1 MNIGE
6 SMKKIVL
13 IDGNNLMFRSYYATA
28 YAGNLMKNSKGFV
41 TNALYGFANMMNKI
55 IHEEEFSYIL
65 VAFDKGKTFR
75 HDTYSLYKAGRI
87 ETPADLKNQF
97 PKAKEMLDAMG
108 IKWYETDGYEADD
121 IIGTLSKIATD
132 NGYETLIVS
141 SDRDLLQL
149 INDKVT
155 VKLLKTKDYI
165 MMTKDAFVS
174 EYNLEPIK
182 IIDLKGLQGD
192 KSDNIPGVKGIGEKT
207 ALKLLQDYGSL
218 ENIYVNIDNIKGKV
232 KENLINYKDD
242 AFASKQL
249 ATIYKEVPLDF
260 TLEDTLYRGANDK
273 LKSFYEDLEF
283 YSFIKNIKVDKEIT
297 EPVVNIIYNVEDINL
312 ESSAIYLEVDNQNYH
327 VGNVM
332 GLSFYNKSTSGFIP
346 ISVLLK
352 NKDILKYVNFYTYD
366 LKKNIVALSKFGI
379 VLNKCNYDTMIALY
393 LLNYNV
399 KEDIAYIANTYNYN
413 ISFSETMYK
422 KKEIDIN
429 EIAKEAIK
437 KAKYIYETHDEY
449 MEKLNKECIDLFNN
463 IEMPLVYVLAD
474 MELTGMRVD
483 NKVLMEMKEEILI
496 KIELLKKEIYNL
508 VGCEFNVNSP
518 RQLADIL
525 YDKIGVPANKKRKTD
540 KEYLSKYKN
549 EFPVIDKILD
559 YKALWKIYSTY
570 IISLSDFIHE
580 DGKIHTIYNQT
591 LTRTGRLSSSYPNLQ
606 NIPTRYEY
614 SKLIRK
620 AFIPCNDLIMSSDY
634 SQIELRLLAHLSCV
648 PKLVEAFKS
657 GIDIHTKTAMEI
669 YNVSEDLVNAEM
681 RRVAKAVNFGILYGM
696 SGFGLSDA
704 LDININDATEFISKY
719 KSAFPGID
727 EYMKGVIKDAHEKG
741 YVKTIMNRKRII
753 EEINNTNHIIRH
765 QGERIALN
773 TPIQGS
779 SADIIKKA
787 MIDLHRALKDNNF
800 ESTMI
805 LQIHDELIF
814 DVKKE
819 EEEKLKELV
828 KNVMENCY
836 KLNVPLEVEINT
848 GINWY
853 DAK

>member
-1 MNIGE
+1 
-6 SMKKIVL
+6 MKKIVL

-41 TNALYGFANMMNKI
+41 TNALYGFTNMMNKI

-121 IIGTLSKIATD
+121 IIGTLSKMATD
-132 NGYETLIVS
+132 NDYETLIVS

-165 MMTKDAFVS
+165 MMTRDAFVS

-232 KENLINYKDD
+232 RENLINYKDD

-273 LKSFYEDLEF
+273 LKSIYEDLEF

-297 EPVVNIIYNVEDINL
+297 EPVVNIISNVEDINL
-312 ESSAIYLEVDNQNYH
+312 EGSAIYLEVDNQNYH

-332 GLSFYNKSTSGFIP
+332 GLSFYNKSSSGFIP

-422 KKEIDIN
+422 KKDIDIN
-429 EIAKEAIK
+429 EIAKEAVK

-496 KIELLKKEIYNL
+496 KIELLKKDIYNL

-727 EYMKGVIKDAHEKG
+727 EYMKRVIKDAHEKG

-753 EEINNTNHIIRH
+753 EEINNTNHVIRH

-787 MIDLHRALKDNNF
+787 MIDLHKALKDNNF
-800 ESTMI
+800 KSTMI

>member
-1 MNIGE
+1 
-6 SMKKIVL
+6 MKKVVL

-41 TNALYGFANMMNKI
+41 TNALYGFTNMMNKI

-87 ETPADLKNQF
+87 ETPADLKSQF

-121 IIGTLSKIATD
+121 IIGTLSKMACED
-132 NGYETLIVS
+132 DYETLIVS

-165 MMTKDAFVS
+165 MMTRDAFVS

-232 KENLINYKDD
+232 RENLINYKDD

-273 LKSFYEDLEF
+273 LKSIYEDLEF
-283 YSFIKNIKVDKEIT
+283 YSFIKNIKVDKETYETI
-297 EPVVNIIYNVEDINL
+297 VNIVSNVEDINL
-312 ESSAIYLEVDNQNYH
+312 EGSAIYLEVDNQNYH

-332 GLSFYNKSTSGFIP
+332 GLAFYNKSSSGFIP

-352 NKDILKYVNFYTYD
+352 NKDILKYANFYTYD

-422 KKEIDIN
+422 KKDLDIN
-429 EIAKEAIK
+429 EIAKEAVK

-483 NKVLMEMKEEILI
+483 SKVLMEMKEEILI
-496 KIELLKKEIYNL
+496 KIELLKKDIYNL

-704 LDININDATEFISKY
+704 LDININDATDFISKY

-727 EYMKGVIKDAHEKG
+727 EYMKGVINDAHEKG

-753 EEINNTNHIIRH
+753 EEINNTNHVIRH

-800 ESTMI
+800 KSTMI

-828 KNVMENCY
+828 KNIMENCY

>member
-297 EPVVNIIYNVEDINL
+297 EPVVNIISNVEDINL
-312 ESSAIYLEVDNQNYH
+312 EGSAIYLEVDNQNYH

-422 KKEIDIN
+422 KKELDIN
-429 EIAKEAIK
+429 EIAKEAVK

-819 EEEKLKELV
+819 EEKKLKELV

>member
-1 MNIGE
+1 
-6 SMKKIVL
+6 MKKIVL

-132 NGYETLIVS
+132 NDYETLIVS

-312 ESSAIYLEVDNQNYH
+312 EGSAIYLEVDNQNYH

-800 ESTMI
+800 ESKMI

>member
-41 TNALYGFANMMNKI
+41 TNALYGFTNMMNKI

-75 HDTYSLYKAGRI
+75 HDTYSQYKAGRI

-108 IKWYETDGYEADD
+108 IKWYETAGYEADD

-312 ESSAIYLEVDNQNYH
+312 EGSAIYLEVDNQNYH

-332 GLSFYNKSTSGFIP
+332 GLGFYNKSTSGFIP

-800 ESTMI
+800 ESKMI

-819 EEEKLKELV
+819 EEEKLKDLV

>member
-1 MNIGE
+1 
-6 SMKKIVL
+6 MKKIVL

-312 ESSAIYLEVDNQNYH
+312 EGSAIYLEVDNQNYH

-429 EIAKEAIK
+429 EIAKEAVK

-819 EEEKLKELV
+819 EEGKLKELV

>member
-1 MNIGE
+1 
-6 SMKKIVL
+6 MKKIVL

-75 HDTYSLYKAGRI
+75 HDTYSLYKSGRI

-132 NGYETLIVS
+132 NDYETLIVS

-312 ESSAIYLEVDNQNYH
+312 EGSAIYLEVDNQNYH

-449 MEKLNKECIDLFNN
+449 MEKVNKECIDLFNN

>member
-1 MNIGE
+1 
-6 SMKKIVL
+6 MKKIVL

-132 NGYETLIVS
+132 NDYETLIVS

-312 ESSAIYLEVDNQNYH
+312 EGSAIYLEVDNQNYH

-449 MEKLNKECIDLFNN
+449 MEKVNKECIDLFNN

>member
-1 MNIGE
+1 
-6 SMKKIVL
+6 MKKIVL

-41 TNALYGFANMMNKI
+41 TNALYGFTNMMNKI

-121 IIGTLSKIATD
+121 IIGTLSKMATD
-132 NGYETLIVS
+132 NDYETLIVS

-165 MMTKDAFVS
+165 MMTRDAFVS

-273 LKSFYEDLEF
+273 LKSIYEDLEF
-283 YSFIKNIKVDKEIT
+283 YSFIKNIKVDKEII
-297 EPVVNIIYNVEDINL
+297 EPTINIISNLEDINL
-312 ESSAIYLEVDNQNYH
+312 EGSAIYLEVDNQNYH

-332 GLSFYNKSTSGFIP
+332 GLSFYNKSSSGFIP

-429 EIAKEAIK
+429 EIAKEAVK

-483 NKVLMEMKEEILI
+483 SKVLMEMKEEILI
-496 KIELLKKEIYNL
+496 KIELLKKDIYNL

-753 EEINNTNHIIRH
+753 EEINNTNHVIRH

-787 MIDLHRALKDNNF
+787 MIDLHKALKDNNF
-800 ESTMI
+800 KSTMI

-836 KLNVPLEVEINT
+836 KLNVPLKVEINT

>member
-1 MNIGE
+1 
-6 SMKKIVL
+6 MKKIVL

-132 NGYETLIVS
+132 NDYETLIVS

-312 ESSAIYLEVDNQNYH
+312 EGSAIYLEVDNQNYH

-429 EIAKEAIK
+429 EIAKEAVK

-819 EEEKLKELV
+819 EEGKLKELV

>member
-1 MNIGE
+1 
-6 SMKKIVL
+6 MKKIVL

-28 YAGNLMKNSKGFV
+28 YAGNLMKNSKGFI
-41 TNALYGFANMMNKI
+41 TNALYGFTNMMNKI

-121 IIGTLSKIATD
+121 IIGTLSKMATD
-132 NGYETLIVS
+132 NDYETLIVS

-165 MMTKDAFVS
+165 MMTRDAFVS

-297 EPVVNIIYNVEDINL
+297 EPVVNIISNVEDINL
-312 ESSAIYLEVDNQNYH
+312 EGCAIYLEVDNQNYH

-429 EIAKEAIK
+429 EIAKEAVK

-483 NKVLMEMKEEILI
+483 SKVLMEMKEEILI
-496 KIELLKKEIYNL
+496 KIELLKKDIYNL

-753 EEINNTNHIIRH
+753 EEINNTNHVIRH

-787 MIDLHRALKDNNF
+787 MIDLHKALKDNNF
-800 ESTMI
+800 KSTMI

>member
-132 NGYETLIVS
+132 NDYETLIVS

-165 MMTKDAFVS
+165 MMTKAAFVS

-312 ESSAIYLEVDNQNYH
+312 EGSAIYLEVDNQNYH

-429 EIAKEAIK
+429 EIAKEAVK

-496 KIELLKKEIYNL
+496 KIELLKKEIFNL

-800 ESTMI
+800 ESKMI

-819 EEEKLKELV
+819 EEGKLKELV

>member
-1 MNIGE
+1 
-6 SMKKIVL
+6 MKKIVL

-132 NGYETLIVS
+132 NDYETLIVS

-800 ESTMI
+800 ESKMI

>member
-312 ESSAIYLEVDNQNYH
+312 EGSAIYLEVDNQNYH

-429 EIAKEAIK
+429 EIAKEAVK

-518 RQLADIL
+518 RQLANIL

>member
-132 NGYETLIVS
+132 NDYETLIVS

-719 KSAFPGID
+719 KSAFPGSD

-800 ESTMI
+800 ESKMI

>member
-75 HDTYSLYKAGRI
+75 HDTYSQYKAGRI

-132 NGYETLIVS
+132 NDYETLIVS

-260 TLEDTLYRGANDK
+260 TLEDTLYRGANDN

-312 ESSAIYLEVDNQNYH
+312 EGSAIYLEVDNQNYH

-800 ESTMI
+800 ESKMI

>member
-132 NGYETLIVS
+132 NDYETLIVS

-260 TLEDTLYRGANDK
+260 TLEDTLYRGANDN

-297 EPVVNIIYNVEDINL
+297 ESVVNIISNVEDINL
-312 ESSAIYLEVDNQNYH
+312 EGSAIYLEVDNQNYH

-800 ESTMI
+800 ESKMI

-819 EEEKLKELV
+819 EEGKLKELV

>member
-132 NGYETLIVS
+132 NDYETLIVS

-312 ESSAIYLEVDNQNYH
+312 EGSAIYLEVDNQNYH

-449 MEKLNKECIDLFNN
+449 MEKVNKECIDLFNN

-800 ESTMI
+800 ESKMI

>member
-1 MNIGE
+1 
-6 SMKKIVL
+6 MKKIVL

-132 NGYETLIVS
+132 NDYETLIVS

-312 ESSAIYLEVDNQNYH
+312 EGSAIYLEVDNQNYH

-449 MEKLNKECIDLFNN
+449 MEKVNKECIDLFNN

-570 IISLSDFIHE
+570 ILSLSDFIHE

>member
-312 ESSAIYLEVDNQNYH
+312 EGSAIYLEVDNQNYH

-429 EIAKEAIK
+429 EIAKEAVK

-496 KIELLKKEIYNL
+496 KIELLKKEIFNL

-800 ESTMI
+800 ESKMI

-819 EEEKLKELV
+819 EEGKLKELV

>member
-108 IKWYETDGYEADD
+108 IKWYENDGYEADD

-800 ESTMI
+800 ESKMI

>member
-132 NGYETLIVS
+132 NDYETLIVS

-312 ESSAIYLEVDNQNYH
+312 EGSAIYLEVDNQNYH

-429 EIAKEAIK
+429 EIAKEAVK

-800 ESTMI
+800 ESKMI

-819 EEEKLKELV
+819 EEEKLKDLV

>member
-28 YAGNLMKNSKGFV
+28 YAGNLMKNSKNFP
-41 TNALYGFANMMNKI
+41 TNALYGFVNMMNKI

-132 NGYETLIVS
+132 NDYETLIVS

-312 ESSAIYLEVDNQNYH
+312 EGSAIYLEVDNQNYH

-518 RQLADIL
+518 RQLANIL

-591 LTRTGRLSSSYPNLQ
+591 LTRTGRLSSSYTNLQ

-800 ESTMI
+800 ESKMI

>member
-132 NGYETLIVS
+132 NDYETLIVS

-297 EPVVNIIYNVEDINL
+297 EPVVNIISNVEDINL
-312 ESSAIYLEVDNQNYH
+312 EGSAIYLEVDNQNYH

-422 KKEIDIN
+422 KKELDIN
-429 EIAKEAIK
+429 EIAKEAVK

-669 YNVSEDLVNAEM
+669 YNVSENLVNAEM

>member
-41 TNALYGFANMMNKI
+41 TNALYGFTNMINKI
-55 IHEEEFSYIL
+55 IHEEDFSYIL

-75 HDTYSLYKAGRI
+75 HDTYSNYKAGRI
-87 ETPADLKNQF
+87 ETPADLKSQF

-121 IIGTLSKIATD
+121 IIGTLSSMAT
-132 NGYETLIVS
+132 NYNYEALIIS

-149 INDKVT
+149 INDNVT
-155 VKLLKTKDYI
+155 VKLLKNKDYV
-165 MMTKDAFVS
+165 MMNKDAFIG

-218 ENIYVNIDNIKGKV
+218 ENIYVNIDNIKGKI

-260 TLEDTLYRGANDK
+260 TLEDTIYRGANDK
-273 LKSFYEDLEF
+273 LKSIYEDLEF
-283 YSFIKNIKVDKEIT
+283 YSFIKNIKVNSEVVL
-297 EPVVNIIYNVEDINL
+297 ESVNIITNIEDVNL
-312 ESSAIYLEVDNQNYH
+312 EGSAIYLEVDNQNYH
-327 VGNVM
+327 IGNVM
-332 GLSFYNKSTSGFIP
+332 GLSFYNKSSSGFIP

-352 NKDILKYVNFYTYD
+352 NKDILRYVNFYTYD
-366 LKKNIVALSKFGI
+366 LKKNIVSLSKFGI
-379 VLNKCNYDTMIALY
+379 TLNKCNYDTMIALY

-399 KEDIAYIANTYNYN
+399 KEDIAYIANSYNYN
-413 ISFSETMYK
+413 ISFSDTMYK
-422 KKEIDIN
+422 KKDLEIE
-429 EIAKEAIK
+429 EIAKEAVK

-449 MEKLNKECIDLFNN
+449 IEKLNKECIDLFNN

-483 NKVLMEMKEEILI
+483 SKVLMEMKEEILI
-496 KIELLKKEIYNL
+496 KIELLKKDIYNL

-525 YDKIGVPANKKRKTD
+525 YDKMGVPANKKRKTD

-549 EFPVIDKILD
+549 EYPIIDKILD

-570 IISLSDFIHE
+570 IISLSDFIHK

-634 SQIELRLLAHLSCV
+634 SQIELRLLAHLSNV

-657 GIDIHTKTAMEI
+657 GLDIHTKTAMEI

-704 LDININDATEFISKY
+704 LDININDATMFISKY
-719 KSAFPGID
+719 KSAFPGIE
-727 EYMKGVIKDAHEKG
+727 EYMHKVINDAHEKG

-787 MIDLHRALKDNNF
+787 MIDLHKALKENNF
-800 ESTMI
+800 ESKMI

-819 EEEKLKELV
+819 EEDKLRELV

>member
-1 MNIGE
+1 
-6 SMKKIVL
+6 MKKIVL

-41 TNALYGFANMMNKI
+41 TNALYGFTNMMNKI

-121 IIGTLSKIATD
+121 IIGTLSKMATD
-132 NGYETLIVS
+132 NDYETLIVS

-149 INDKVT
+149 INEKVT

-165 MMTKDAFVS
+165 MMTRDAFVS
-174 EYNLEPIK
+174 EYSLEPIK

-273 LKSFYEDLEF
+273 LKSIYEDLEF
-283 YSFIKNIKVDKEIT
+283 YSFIKNIKVDKEII
-297 EPVVNIIYNVEDINL
+297 EPTINIISNVEDINL
-312 ESSAIYLEVDNQNYH
+312 EGSAIYLEVDNQNYH

-332 GLSFYNKSTSGFIP
+332 GLSFYNKSSSGFIP

-483 NKVLMEMKEEILI
+483 SKVLMEMKEEILI
-496 KIELLKKEIYNL
+496 KIELLKKDIYNL

-753 EEINNTNHIIRH
+753 EEINNTNHVIRH

-787 MIDLHRALKDNNF
+787 MIDLHKALKDNNF

>member
-1 MNIGE
+1 
-6 SMKKIVL
+6 MKRLVL

-28 YAGNLMKNSKGFV
+28 YTGNLMKNSKGFV
-41 TNALYGFANMMNKI
+41 TNALYGFTNMINKI

-75 HDTYSLYKAGRI
+75 HDTYSMYKAGRI
-87 ETPADLKNQF
+87 ETPADLKSQF
-97 PKAKEMLDAMG
+97 PKAKELLDAMG

-121 IIGTLSKIATD
+121 IIGTLSRMASSCD
-132 NGYETLIVS
+132 YETLIVS

-165 MMTKDAFVS
+165 MMTRDTFIK

-249 ATIYKEVPLDF
+249 ATIYNEVPLNF
-260 TLEDTLYRGANDK
+260 TLEDTLYKGANDK
-273 LKSFYEDLEF
+273 LKSIYEDLEF
-283 YSFIKNIKVDKEIT
+283 YSFIKNIKVN
-297 EPVVNIIYNVEDINL
+297 EPIDIDCNIVSNIENISLDG
-312 ESSAIYLEVDNQNYH
+312 SAIYLEVDNQNYH

-332 GLSFYNKSTSGFIP
+332 GISYYNQSSSGFIP
-346 ISVLLK
+346 ISILLK
-352 NKDILKYVNFYTYD
+352 NKDIFKNINFYTYD
-366 LKKNIVALSKFGI
+366 LKKNIVALSRFGI
-379 VLNKCNYDTMIALY
+379 VINKCNYDTMIALY

-399 KEDIAYIANTYNYN
+399 KEDIAYVANTYNYN
-413 ISFSETMYK
+413 ILFSDAMYK
-422 KKEIDIN
+422 KKDLDIN
-429 EIAKEAIK
+429 TIAKEAIK

-449 MEKLNKECIDLFNN
+449 MDKLNKECIDLFNN

-474 MELTGMRVD
+474 MEITGMRVD
-483 NKVLMEMKEEILI
+483 SKVLMEMKDEILI
-496 KIELLKKEIYNL
+496 KIELLKKDIYNL
-508 VGCEFNVNSP
+508 VGCEFNINSP
-518 RQLADIL
+518 KQLADIL

-549 EFPVIDKILD
+549 AFPVIGKILD
-559 YKALWKIYSTY
+559 YKKLSKVYSTY
-570 IISLSDFIHE
+570 IVSLSDYIHD

-620 AFIPCNDLIMSSDY
+620 SFIPCNDLIMSSDY

-657 GIDIHTKTAMEI
+657 GVDIHTKTAMEI
-669 YNVSEDLVNAEM
+669 YNVSKDEVNTEM
-681 RRVAKAVNFGILYGM
+681 RRFAKAVNFGILYGM
-696 SGFGLSDA
+696 SSFGLSDT
-704 LDININDATEFISKY
+704 LDININDANEFISKY
-719 KSAFPGID
+719 KNAFPGID
-727 EYMKGVIKDAHEKG
+727 EYMKNVIKDAHEKG

-753 EEINNTNHIIRH
+753 EEINNTNHLIRH

-787 MIDLHRALKDNNF
+787 MIDLYNELKDKKF
-800 ESTMI
+800 KSKMI

-814 DVKKE
+814 DVKR
-819 EEEKLKELV
+819 EEEKELKELV
-828 KNVMENCY
+828 KNIMENCY

>member
-41 TNALYGFANMMNKI
+41 TNALYGFTNMINKI

-87 ETPADLKNQF
+87 ETPADLKSQF

-121 IIGTLSKIATD
+121 IIGTLSKMACED
-132 NGYETLIVS
+132 DYETLIVS

-165 MMTKDAFVS
+165 MMTRDAFVS

-232 KENLINYKDD
+232 RENLINYKDD

-273 LKSFYEDLEF
+273 LKSIYEDLEF
-283 YSFIKNIKVDKEIT
+283 YSFIKNIKVNKEIT
-297 EPVVNIIYNVEDINL
+297 EPIVNIISNVEDINL
-312 ESSAIYLEVDNQNYH
+312 EGSAIYLEVDNQNYH

-332 GLSFYNKSTSGFIP
+332 GLGFYNKSSSGFIP

-352 NKDILKYVNFYTYD
+352 NKDILKYANFYTYD

-422 KKEIDIN
+422 KKDLDIN
-429 EIAKEAIK
+429 EIAKEAVK

-483 NKVLMEMKEEILI
+483 SKVLMEMKEEILI
-496 KIELLKKEIYNL
+496 KIELLKKDIYNL

-704 LDININDATEFISKY
+704 LDININDATDFISKY

-727 EYMKGVIKDAHEKG
+727 EYMKGVINDAHEKG

-753 EEINNTNHIIRH
+753 EEINNTNHVIRH

-787 MIDLHRALKDNNF
+787 MIDLHKALKDNNF
-800 ESTMI
+800 KSTMI

-828 KNVMENCY
+828 KNIMENCY

>member
-1 MNIGE
+1 MIIGE

-41 TNALYGFANMMNKI
+41 TNALYGFTNMMNKI

-87 ETPADLKNQF
+87 ETPADLKSQF

-121 IIGTLSKIATD
+121 IIGTLSKMATD
-132 NGYETLIVS
+132 DDYETLIVS

-165 MMTKDAFVS
+165 MMTRDAFVS

-232 KENLINYKDD
+232 RENLINYKDD

-273 LKSFYEDLEF
+273 LKSIYEDLEF
-283 YSFIKNIKVDKEIT
+283 YSFIKNIKVDKET
-297 EPVVNIIYNVEDINL
+297 YEPIVNIISNVEDINL
-312 ESSAIYLEVDNQNYH
+312 EGSAIYLEVDNQNYH

-332 GLSFYNKSTSGFIP
+332 GLSFYNKSSSGFIP

-422 KKEIDIN
+422 KKDLDIN
-429 EIAKEAIK
+429 EIAREAVK

-483 NKVLMEMKEEILI
+483 SKVLMEMKEEILI
-496 KIELLKKEIYNL
+496 KIELLKKDIYNL

-753 EEINNTNHIIRH
+753 EEINNTNHVIRH

-800 ESTMI
+800 KSTMI

>member
-800 ESTMI
+800 ESKMI

>member
-41 TNALYGFANMMNKI
+41 TNALYGFTNMMNKI

-87 ETPADLKNQF
+87 ETPADLKSQF

-121 IIGTLSKIATD
+121 IIGTLSKMACED
-132 NGYETLIVS
+132 DYETLIVS

-165 MMTKDAFVS
+165 MMTRDAFVS

-232 KENLINYKDD
+232 RENLINYKDD

-273 LKSFYEDLEF
+273 LKSIYEDLEF

-297 EPVVNIIYNVEDINL
+297 EPVVNIISNVEDINL
-312 ESSAIYLEVDNQNYH
+312 EGSAIYLEVDNQNYH

-332 GLSFYNKSTSGFIP
+332 GLAFYNKSSSGFIP

-352 NKDILKYVNFYTYD
+352 NKDILKYANFYTYD

-422 KKEIDIN
+422 KKDLDIN
-429 EIAKEAIK
+429 EIAKEAVK

-483 NKVLMEMKEEILI
+483 SKVLMEMKEEILI
-496 KIELLKKEIYNL
+496 KIELLKKDIYNL

-669 YNVSEDLVNAEM
+669 YNVSDDLVNAEM

-704 LDININDATEFISKY
+704 LDININDATDFISKY

-727 EYMKGVIKDAHEKG
+727 EYMKGVINDAHEKG

-753 EEINNTNHIIRH
+753 EEINNTNHVIRH

-800 ESTMI
+800 KSTMI

-828 KNVMENCY
+828 KNIMENCY

>member
-1 MNIGE
+1 
-6 SMKKIVL
+6 MKKIVL

-132 NGYETLIVS
+132 NDYETLIVS

-312 ESSAIYLEVDNQNYH
+312 EGSAIYLEVDNQNYH

-496 KIELLKKEIYNL
+496 KIELLKKEIFNL

-518 RQLADIL
+518 RQLANIL

>member
-41 TNALYGFANMMNKI
+41 TNALYGFTNMMNKI

-75 HDTYSLYKAGRI
+75 HDTYSQYKAGRI
-87 ETPADLKNQF
+87 ETPTDLKNQF

-132 NGYETLIVS
+132 NDYETLIVS

-312 ESSAIYLEVDNQNYH
+312 EGSAIYLEVDNQNYH

-429 EIAKEAIK
+429 EIAKEAVK

-669 YNVSEDLVNAEM
+669 YNVSKDLVNAEM

-800 ESTMI
+800 ESKMI

-819 EEEKLKELV
+819 EEGKLKELV

>member
-132 NGYETLIVS
+132 NDYETLIVS

-297 EPVVNIIYNVEDINL
+297 EPVVNIISNVEDINL
-312 ESSAIYLEVDNQNYH
+312 EGSAIYLEVDNQNYH

-429 EIAKEAIK
+429 EIAKEAVK

-753 EEINNTNHIIRH
+753 EEINNTNYIIRH

-800 ESTMI
+800 ESKMI

-819 EEEKLKELV
+819 EEGKLKELV

>member
-1 MNIGE
+1 
-6 SMKKIVL
+6 MKKIVL

-41 TNALYGFANMMNKI
+41 TNALYGFTNMMNKI

-121 IIGTLSKIATD
+121 IIGTLSKMATD
-132 NGYETLIVS
+132 NDYETLIVS

-165 MMTKDAFVS
+165 MMTRDAFVS

-232 KENLINYKDD
+232 RENLINYKDD

-273 LKSFYEDLEF
+273 LKSIYEDLEF
-283 YSFIKNIKVDKEIT
+283 YSFIKNIKVDKEII
-297 EPVVNIIYNVEDINL
+297 EPTINIISNVEDINL
-312 ESSAIYLEVDNQNYH
+312 EGSAIYLEVDNQNYH

-332 GLSFYNKSTSGFIP
+332 GLSFYNKSSSGFIP

-429 EIAKEAIK
+429 EIAKEAVK

-483 NKVLMEMKEEILI
+483 SKVLMEMKEEILI
-496 KIELLKKEIYNL
+496 KIELLKKDIYNL

-753 EEINNTNHIIRH
+753 EEINNTNHVIRH

-787 MIDLHRALKDNNF
+787 MIDLHKALKDNNF
-800 ESTMI
+800 KSTMI

-819 EEEKLKELV
+819 EEKKLKELV

>member
-1 MNIGE
+1 
-6 SMKKIVL
+6 MKKIVL

-41 TNALYGFANMMNKI
+41 TNALYGFTNMMNKI

-132 NGYETLIVS
+132 NDYETLIVS

-297 EPVVNIIYNVEDINL
+297 EPVVNIISNVEDINL
-312 ESSAIYLEVDNQNYH
+312 EGSAIYLEVDNQNYH

-366 LKKNIVALSKFGI
+366 LKKNIVSLSKFGI

-429 EIAKEAIK
+429 EIAKEAVK

-474 MELTGMRVD
+474 MELTGMKVD
-483 NKVLMEMKEEILI
+483 NKVLMDMKEEILI
-496 KIELLKKEIYNL
+496 KIELLKKEIFNL

-518 RQLADIL
+518 RQLANIL

-819 EEEKLKELV
+819 EEGKLKELV

>member
-1 MNIGE
+1 
-6 SMKKIVL
+6 MKKIVL

-28 YAGNLMKNSKGFV
+28 YAGNLMKNSKGFI
-41 TNALYGFANMMNKI
+41 TNALYGFTNMMNKI

-108 IKWYETDGYEADD
+108 IKWYETDGFEADD
-121 IIGTLSKIATD
+121 IIGTVSKMATD
-132 NGYETLIVS
+132 NDYETLIVS

-165 MMTKDAFVS
+165 MMTRDAFVS

-273 LKSFYEDLEF
+273 LKSIYEDLEF
-283 YSFIKNIKVDKEIT
+283 YSFIKNIKVDKEII
-297 EPVVNIIYNVEDINL
+297 EPTINIISNLEDINL
-312 ESSAIYLEVDNQNYH
+312 EGSAIYLEVDNQNYH

-332 GLSFYNKSTSGFIP
+332 GLSFYNKSSSGFIP

-379 VLNKCNYDTMIALY
+379 ALNKCNYDTMIALY

-429 EIAKEAIK
+429 EIAKEAVK

-483 NKVLMEMKEEILI
+483 SKVLMEMKEEILI
-496 KIELLKKEIYNL
+496 KIELLKKDIYNL

-753 EEINNTNHIIRH
+753 EEINNTNHVIRH

-787 MIDLHRALKDNNF
+787 MIDLHKALKDNNF
-800 ESTMI
+800 KSTMI

>member
-132 NGYETLIVS
+132 NDYETLIVS

-312 ESSAIYLEVDNQNYH
+312 EGSAIYLEVDNQNYH

-570 IISLSDFIHE
+570 ILSLSDFIHE

-800 ESTMI
+800 ESKMI

-819 EEEKLKELV
+819 EEGKLKELV

>member
-1 MNIGE
+1 
-6 SMKKIVL
+6 MKKIVL

-132 NGYETLIVS
+132 NDYETLIVS

-312 ESSAIYLEVDNQNYH
+312 EGSAIYLEVDNQNYH

-429 EIAKEAIK
+429 EIAKEAVK

-483 NKVLMEMKEEILI
+483 NKVLMDMKEEILI
-496 KIELLKKEIYNL
+496 KIELLKKEIFNL

-518 RQLADIL
+518 RQLANIL

-819 EEEKLKELV
+819 EEGKLKELV

>member
-1 MNIGE
+1 
-6 SMKKIVL
+6 MKKIVL

-312 ESSAIYLEVDNQNYH
+312 EGSAIYLEVDNQNYH

-429 EIAKEAIK
+429 EIAKEAVK